1 MLEYP
6 HNLFFQ
12 EDIMTEIPLE
22 VGMPAPDF
30 TLQTN
35 TGETISLSDFRG
47 KNMVVLYFYPKADT
61 PGCTTE
67 ACAFRD
73 SSKTFDDIHV
83 KVLGISPDTVK
94 KQAKFADKYAL
105 PFPLLA
111 DENHEIAE
119 RYGIWKEKS
128 FMGKKYMGVERT
140 TYIIDQNGIIKKIY
154 PKVSVTG
161 HIEEVLEA
169 VKQFV

>member
-1 MLEYP
+1 
-6 HNLFFQ
+6 
-12 EDIMTEIPLE
+12 MTEMSI
-22 VGMPAPDF
+22 VAGMPAPDF
-30 TLQTN
+30 TLLTN
-35 TGETISLSDFRG
+35 SGETISLSDYHG

-73 SSKTFDDIHV
+73 SLKAFEENHIQ
-83 KVLGISPDTVK
+83 VLGISPDTVK
-94 KQAKFADKYAL
+94 KQAKFAEKYTL

-111 DENHEIAE
+111 DENHEVAE
-119 RYGIWKEKS
+119 RYGIWKEKT

-140 TYIIDQNGIIKKIY
+140 TFIIGHDGIIKKIF

-161 HIEEVLEA
+161 HIEEVLES
-169 VKQFV
+169 VKQFVNP